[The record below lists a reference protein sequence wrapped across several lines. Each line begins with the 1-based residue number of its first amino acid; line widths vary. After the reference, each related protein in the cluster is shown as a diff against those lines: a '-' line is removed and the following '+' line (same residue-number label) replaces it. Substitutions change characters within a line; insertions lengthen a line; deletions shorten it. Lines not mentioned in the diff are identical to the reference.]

1 MNFSYFFDLYYGK
14 SSNKRP
20 LNKDV
25 LIDGQN
31 YDLQN
36 FFELALNRGQETFSI
51 TTDDGLVRAS
61 TSLFG
66 YGCFWL
72 SNNMHDAI
80 SWPPPPVEPKPAVE
94 SDYEDEQ
101 DFLIAEVNYNEQMEK
116 YERDLKDYKLSR
128 EITNKTKFKDPWF
141 KRIFMTKPSQIVP
154 NPTFHWLY
162 SLYDNDNR
170 IDWSRWLR
178 YYNAKQAQDIYF
190 EQRGNIEENE
200 K

>member
-1 MNFSYFFDLYYGK
+1 MNFSYAFDLYYGK

-51 TTDDGLVRAS
+51 TTDDGLVRGN

-66 YGCFWL
+66 YGCFWP

-80 SWPPPPVEPKPAVE
+80 SWPPPPVKPKPPVE
-94 SDYEDEQ
+94 SDYEDRK
-101 DFLIAEVNYNEQMEK
+101 DFLIAEANYKEQMEK
-116 YERDLKDYKLSR
+116 YERDLRDYKLSR
-128 EITNKTKFKDPWF
+128 EITNKSKFNK
-141 KRIFMTKPSQIVP
+141 KAGILEP